1 MTTET
6 ISCAERKYFANVT
19 KEETQMFNYHCNCC
33 GFDFFME
40 EGYDETIDA
49 IVCPQCEAKRYDDN
63 DDYIIEVI

>member
-1 MTTET
+1 
-6 ISCAERKYFANVT
+6 
-19 KEETQMFNYHCNCC
+19 MFNYHCNCC